1 MQNEEARIAKKFVL
15 KIGQLKEREQSQIDE
30 INELQVNCCLVI
42 KPFFVDGKKLNFK
55 KLNSINLAN

>member
-1 MQNEEARIAKKFVL
+1 VKKISAVQNEEARIAKKFVL

-42 KPFFVDGKKLNFK
+42 KSFFFMEKN
-55 KLNSINLAN
+55 